1 MSTVTQASP
10 IRVVHQTWV
19 RSERVFYLD
28 PSENSVDGWFFKVR
42 GPRYFGPYTSRG
54 EADRALRRIISD
66 YQASNETSGR

>member
-1 MSTVTQASP
+1 MSTVTQVSP
-10 IRVVHQTWV
+10 IRAARQIWV
-19 RSERVFYLD
+19 RSERMFYLD

-54 EADRALRRIISD
+54 EADRALQRVISD